1 MSAKTPA
8 DVDHLF
14 GERVNAADLEGTV
27 ALYETGAT
35 LVASDAGPQVGHEAI
50 RAYLA
55 GLIALKPTIDMGP
68 VRTVALGDDLAV
80 LHHDWH
86 ASFNDAEGQ
95 RMELTGKAT
104 EIVRRQRDGTW
115 LFLFDDP
122 NLRD

>member
-1 MSAKTPA
+1 MSARNPA

-27 ALYETGAT
+27 ALYEAGAT
-35 LVASDAGPQVGHEAI
+35 LVASDAGPQVGHDAI

-55 GLIALKPTIDMGP
+55 GLIALAPTIDMGA

-86 ASFNDAEGQ
+86 ATFKDPNGQ
-95 RMELTGKAT
+95 PVQMTGKAT
-104 EIVRRQRDGTW
+104 EIVRRQKDGSW